1 MAFAPKVTPTPP
13 GTPADTGTRASKSKS
28 SVASASGKAAQRAR
42 NKASGAGAITNSG
55 SSGAALRIAKA
66 PKRMWEEIE
75 DDVVHLT
82 DVAGKIS
89 HSQVGSSGYLIST
102 LSVPLEYAHDLLDV
116 HLKARDGLVYI
127 RVYYVSL
134 EDYLGPMEDMEE
146 LTDTFDPYELK

>member
-1 MAFAPKVTPTPP
+1 MAFAPRI
-13 GTPADTGTRASKSKS
+13 PADTGTTPSKSKS
-28 SVASASGKAAQRAR
+28 SVKSASGKAAQRAR
-42 NKASGAGAITNSG
+42 NKANGSVTGSG

-75 DDVVHLT
+75 DDVTHLT